1 LTTRHVSKALPSES
15 EAIDWI
21 ERYSNWGRW
30 GEEDQVGAVNLITP
44 EKLAAAAALVRDGIT
59 VGCGRRIQYAPNAG
73 LPEALTPP
81 LHFMGRSG
89 EVASDDGIDA
99 AHDWAG
105 LPLHGFYITHLDA
118 FSHMFWKGKMYNG
131 RSSRLVTTDKG
142 ARAGSVEPVA
152 RAIVSRGVL
161 LDIPRLRGVEW
172 LEDGDWVSQEEIEAA
187 EKATGV
193 RVEPGDVCI
202 VRTGYGARRP
212 SDGLNLPGLS
222 ADCIP
227 WLNERTPALLTSD
240 TTNDAGAS
248 RYKRLSSPIHVA
260 CLVKLGI
267 WLVDKCDLEELARTC
282 ARLNRWEFLFSIAPL
297 RLANATGCPVNPT
310 AIF

>member
-1 LTTRHVSKALPSES
+1 VTAISHAQPIPTEQ

-21 ERYSNWGRW
+21 ESISNWGRW
-30 GEEDQVGAVNLITP
+30 GEDDQLGAANLITP
-44 EKLAAAAALVRDGIT
+44 QKLAAAAALVHEGIS
-59 VGCGRRIQYAPNAG
+59 VGCGRRIQYAPKAG

-89 EVASDDGIDA
+89 ESASNEGVDA

-105 LPLHGFYITHLDA
+105 LPLHGFYITHLDS
-118 FSHMFWKGKMYNG
+118 FSHLFWKGVMYNG
-131 RSSRLVTTDKG
+131 RKASLVTTERG
-142 ARAGSVEPVA
+142 ARAGSIEPA
-152 RAIVSRGVL
+152 AAGIVSRGIL
-161 LDIPRLRGVEW
+161 LDIPRLRGVDW
-172 LEDGDWVSQEEIEAA
+172 LEDGDWVSREELEAA
-187 EKATGV
+187 ETAEGV
-193 RVEPGDVCI
+193 RVEPGDICI

-222 ADCIP
+222 ADCVP

-248 RYKRLSSPIHVA
+248 RYPKLSSPIHVA

-267 WLVDKCDLEELARTC
+267 WLVDNCDLEELAAVC
-282 ARLNRWEFLFSIAPL
+282 ARLGRWEFMFTVAPL
-297 RLANATGCPVNPT
+297 RLANATGCPVNPI
-310 AIF
+310 AVF